1 MDSLSIPLSTLKI
14 LNLDTTG
21 DLVPLIFCDVDNSA
35 DYMMSANGDRAFV
48 FPLSDGRYENP
59 VYEANYGS
67 CMYLPPKQQ
76 QIMRKSPHEEEEE
89 ESAKKKKRKGNKRN
103 TMEISSETRKP
114 FRERVREEDKEESC
128 ARHSRLMGS
137 FPDYTDGSPE
147 QWARAEKFL
156 NNVYRILDPYVIDDR
171 VLWVVGAALK
181 FIFRQSRSLANTLE
195 AKGGSYSAYHGK
207 TFKRQ
212 LKFILSASDPYP
224 RIG

>member
-1 MDSLSIPLSTLKI
+1 MDRLSIPLSTLKI

-21 DLVPLIFCDVDNSA
+21 DLIPLMFCDVDNSA
-35 DYMMSANGDRAFV
+35 DYMMCENGDCAFV
-48 FPLSDGRYENP
+48 FPLSEGQYDSS

-67 CMYLPPKQQ
+67 CMYLPPKQSK
-76 QIMRKSPHEEEEE
+76 KSDDDEGD
-89 ESAKKKKRKGNKRN
+89 AKKKKHKRN
-103 TMEISSETRKP
+103 TMDISSETKKP
-114 FRERVREEDKEESC
+114 FKERVNEEDEEEPR

-137 FPDYTDGSPE
+137 FHDYTDGSIE

-181 FIFRQSRSLANTLE
+181 FIFKQSRSLANTLK
-195 AKGGSYSAYHGK
+195 AKDRTSSDCHGK

-212 LKFILSASDPYP
+212 LRFILSASDPYP